1 MLDHGYYH
9 SSLFPTVSKPVL
21 LGCKYTVK
29 QRRDVSKHLHFS
41 NQIAKLSSSSVP
53 AQSNL
58 NWDLHFNQEF
68 PVRFGCCKRQSWS
81 TRWVDQQYFDS
92 TTWPCL
98 THALRPTHSLRFAR
112 AVEMWHFGSLASG
125 SPIRQAGTR
134 TGTTSSTSHPSSNPQ
149 RISWL
154 GKFGLKQTA
163 ASPHIL
169 NATHNHQYFFRHKP
183 ESST

>member
-81 TRWVDQQYFDS
+81 TWWVDQQYFDC

-98 THALRPTHSLRFAR
+98 THALRPTHSLRFALLVLWKCGILGLHVNFSLKCPLDSCKYPAR
-112 AVEMWHFGSLASG
+112 YTVSGALACYAGGSMYMVIITQGCFQLC
-125 SPIRQAGTR
+125 Q
-134 TGTTSSTSHPSSNPQ
+134 N
-149 RISWL
+149 L
-154 GKFGLKQTA
+154 C
-163 ASPHIL
+163 
-169 NATHNHQYFFRHKP
+169 Y
-183 ESST
+183 

>member
-58 NWDLHFNQEF
+58 NWDLNFNQEF

-81 TRWVDQQYFDS
+81 ARWVDQQYFDG

-98 THALRPTHSLRFAR
+98 THALRPTHSLRFASLVLWKCGILGVLLSEAR
-112 AVEMWHFGSLASG
+112 SDRLAQELGRPVWIETCIIIRSFQSDLDAVK
-125 SPIRQAGTR
+125 
-134 TGTTSSTSHPSSNPQ
+134 
-149 RISWL
+149 
-154 GKFGLKQTA
+154 GKVGL
-163 ASPHIL
+163 L
-169 NATHNHQYFFRHKP
+169 D
-183 ESST
+183 E